1 METNM
6 DNTKALLK
14 VKVDVS
20 IEKKNSFETNNL
32 KVIKEL
38 EGL

>member
-14 VKVDVS
+14 VKVDVN
-20 IEKKNSFETNNL
+20 IEKKNSLKIKNL

-38 EGL
+38 E

>member
-1 METNM
+1 M

-14 VKVDVS
+14 VKVDVN
-20 IEKKNSFETNNL
+20 IEKKNSLKIKNL

-38 EGL
+38 E

>member
-1 METNM
+1 MDTNM

-14 VKVDVS
+14 VKVDAN
-20 IEKKNSFETNNL
+20 IEKKNSFKINNL

-38 EGL
+38 E

>member
-1 METNM
+1 M

-14 VKVDVS
+14 VKVNVN
-20 IEKKNSFETNNL
+20 IEKKNSFKINNL

-38 EGL
+38 E